1 MRAWIEKQRY
11 IIDFTISSLLRRKV
25 KNFGLLALYTL
36 IVFILASTMFFTYSI
51 KKEASLILK
60 GAPEIVVQKIV
71 AGRHDL
77 FPLSYIETIK
87 SIRGVAAVES
97 RLWGYYY
104 DSLVSANYTLLTPPG
119 QAEAAGTVAV
129 VDSGASFR
137 PCRSPQPCKSPAKT
151 TVVESESGAPHAADL
166 SKPLFEFN
174 GIALEPGTLI
184 IGNGIARL
192 RNIGKGDYMPFLT
205 FDGKV
210 VNFKIAGTLS
220 SQSELVSAD
229 LMLITGADFRKLF
242 GIDNSVVTDLTVAV
256 NNPSEVA
263 MVASKIKKRLPQARP
278 IIRDEILRT
287 YDSIFNW
294 RGGMMIVVFSAAV
307 LAFVIFAWDKASG
320 LSAGERREIGILKA
334 VGWETSDVIQM
345 KFWEG
350 AMISLTAFFS
360 GVILAYIHVFFT
372 GSIVFEPALKGWSSL
387 YPHFVL
393 TPFINL
399 EQLTTLF
406 FLTVVPYTVATIVPI
421 WRAATI
427 DPDSA
432 MRFTGE

>member
-1 MRAWIEKQRY
+1 MRNWIEKQRY

-51 KKEASLILK
+51 KKEASLILR

-77 FPLSYIETIK
+77 FPVSYIDTIK
-87 SIRGVAAVES
+87 NIRGVAAVES

-104 DSLVSANYTLLTPPG
+104 DSLVSANYTLLTPPSNG
-119 QAEAAGTVAV
+119 NFADTI
-129 VDSGASFR
+129 
-137 PCRSPQPCKSPAKT
+137 KSSAKT
-151 TVVESESGAPHAADL
+151 TVVESESDVDK
-166 SKPLFEFN
+166 SKPLFEL
-174 GIALEPGTLI
+174 GGAALEPGTLI

-192 RNIGKGDYMPFLT
+192 RNIGKGDYMPFRA
-205 FDGKV
+205 FDGNV
-210 VNFKIAGTLS
+210 LNFRIAGTLS
-220 SQSELVSAD
+220 SQSELVSSD
-229 LMLITGADFRKLF
+229 LLLITGEDFRKLF
-242 GIDNSVVTDLTVAV
+242 GINKNYVTDVTVAV

-263 MVASKIKKRLPQARP
+263 MVASKIRKRLPEARP

-294 RGGMMIVVFSAAV
+294 RGGMMIVIFSAAV

-345 KFWEG
+345 KFWED
-350 AMISLTAFFS
+350 AMVSLTAFFT
-360 GVILAYIHVFFT
+360 GVILAYVHVFFT
-372 GSIVFEPALKGWSSL
+372 GSLVFEPALKGWSNL
-387 YPHFVL
+387 YPNFEL
-393 TPFINL
+393 TPFVNL

-432 MRFTGE
+432 MRFTGD

>member
-1 MRAWIEKQRY
+1 MRHWIEKQRY

-51 KKEASLILK
+51 KKEASLILR

-77 FPLSYIETIK
+77 FPVSYIETIK
-87 SIRGVAAVES
+87 NIRGVAAVES

-104 DSLVSANYTLLTPPG
+104 DSLVSANYTLLTPPSND
-119 QAEAAGTVAV
+119 AAKPST
-129 VDSGASFR
+129 
-137 PCRSPQPCKSPAKT
+137 KT
-151 TVVESESGAPHAADL
+151 TVVESEPDNHQSA
-166 SKPLFEFN
+166 KPLFEL
-174 GIALEPGTLI
+174 GGSVLEPGTLI

-192 RNIGKGDYMPFLT
+192 RNIGKGDYMPFRA
-205 FDGKV
+205 FDGNV
-210 VNFKIAGTLS
+210 MNFRIAGILS
-220 SQSELVSAD
+220 SQSELVSSD
-229 LMLITGADFRKLF
+229 LMLITGEDFRKLF
-242 GIDNSVVTDLTVAV
+242 GIDNSYVTDLTVVV
-256 NNPSEVA
+256 NNPSEIA
-263 MVASKIKKRLPQARP
+263 MVASKIKKYLPQARP

-294 RGGMMIVVFSAAV
+294 RGGMMIVIFSAAV

-350 AMISLTAFFS
+350 AMVSLTAFLT
-360 GVILAYIHVFFT
+360 GVVLAYVHVFVT

-387 YPHFVL
+387 YPNFEL
-393 TPFINL
+393 TPFVNL

>member
-1 MRAWIEKQRY
+1 MKNWIEKQRY

-25 KNFGLLALYTL
+25 KNFGLLVLYTL

-77 FPLSYIETIK
+77 FPVSYIETIK
-87 SIRGVAAVES
+87 NIRGVAAVES

-104 DSLVSANYTLLTPPG
+104 DSLVSANYTLLTPSASG
-119 QAEAAGTVAV
+119 DTAETL
-129 VDSGASFR
+129 
-137 PCRSPQPCKSPAKT
+137 KSSAKT
-151 TVVESESGAPHAADL
+151 TVVESESDNHQPA
-166 SKPLFEFN
+166 KPLFEL
-174 GIALEPGTLI
+174 GGAVLEPGTLI

-192 RNIGKGDYMPFLT
+192 RNIGKGDYMPFRA
-205 FDGKV
+205 FDGSIL
-210 VNFKIAGTLS
+210 NFRIAGTLS
-220 SQSELVSAD
+220 SQSELVSSD
-229 LMLITGADFRKLF
+229 LMLITGEDFRKLF
-242 GIDNSVVTDLTVAV
+242 GIDQSHVTDLTVVV
-256 NNPSEVA
+256 NNPSEIA
-263 MVASKIKKRLPQARP
+263 MVASKIKKRLPDARP

-294 RGGMMIVVFSAAV
+294 RGGMMIVIFSAAV

-350 AMISLTAFFS
+350 AVVSLTAFFT
-360 GVILAYIHVFFT
+360 GVILAYVHVFFT

-387 YPHFVL
+387 YPNFEL
-393 TPFINL
+393 TPFVNL

>member
-1 MRAWIEKQRY
+1 MKNWIEKQRY
-11 IIDFTISSLLRRKV
+11 IVDFTISSLLRRKM
-25 KNFGLLALYTL
+25 KNFGLLVLYTL

-77 FPLSYIETIK
+77 FPVSYIETIK
-87 SIRGVAAVES
+87 NIRGVASVES

-104 DSLVSANYTLLTPPG
+104 DSLVSANYTLLTPPTNG
-119 QAEAAGTVAV
+119 DTVET
-129 VDSGASFR
+129 
-137 PCRSPQPCKSPAKT
+137 PKSSAKT
-151 TVVESESGAPHAADL
+151 TVVESESGNHQPA
-166 SKPLFEFN
+166 KPLFEL
-174 GIALEPGTLI
+174 GGAVLEPGTLI

-192 RNIGKGDYMPFLT
+192 RNIGKGDYMPFRA
-205 FDGKV
+205 FDGSIL
-210 VNFKIAGTLS
+210 NFRIAGTLS
-220 SQSELVSAD
+220 SQSELVSSD
-229 LMLITGADFRKLF
+229 LMLITGEDFRKLF
-242 GIDNSVVTDLTVAV
+242 GIDQSHVTDLTVVV
-256 NNPSEVA
+256 NNPSEIA
-263 MVASKIKKRLPQARP
+263 TVASKIKKRLPDARP

-294 RGGMMIVVFSAAV
+294 RGGMMIVIFSAAV

-350 AMISLTAFFS
+350 AVVSLTAFFT
-360 GVILAYIHVFFT
+360 GVILAYVHVFFT

-387 YPHFVL
+387 YPNFEL
-393 TPFINL
+393 TPFVNL

>member
-1 MRAWIEKQRY
+1 MRHWIEKQRY

-60 GAPEIVVQKIV
+60 DAPEIVVQKIV

-77 FPLSYIETIK
+77 LPVSYLDTIK
-87 SIRGVAAVES
+87 NIRGVAAVES

-104 DSLVSANYTLLTPPG
+104 DSLVGANYTLLTPSANGGSADNAKP
-119 QAEAAGTVAV
+119 
-129 VDSGASFR
+129 S
-137 PCRSPQPCKSPAKT
+137 AKT
-151 TVVESESGAPHAADL
+151 TVVESESGVDN
-166 SKPLFEFN
+166 SKPLFDLN
-174 GIALEPGTLI
+174 GAVLEPGTLI

-192 RNIGKGDYMPFLT
+192 RNIGKGDYMPFRA
-205 FDGKV
+205 FDGNV
-210 VNFKIAGTLS
+210 LNFKIAGTLS
-220 SQSELVSAD
+220 SQSELVSSD
-229 LMLITGADFRKLF
+229 LMLITGEDFRKLF
-242 GIDNSVVTDLTVAV
+242 GIDKNFVTDLTVVV
-256 NNPSEVA
+256 NNPSEIA
-263 MVASKIKKRLPQARP
+263 TVASKIKKRLPEARP

-294 RGGMMIVVFSAAV
+294 RGGMMIVIFSAAV

-350 AMISLTAFFS
+350 AMISLTAFFT
-360 GVILAYIHVFFT
+360 GVILAYVHVFFT
-372 GSIVFEPALKGWSSL
+372 GSMVFEPALKGWSSL
-387 YPHFVL
+387 YPNFEL
-393 TPFINL
+393 TPFVNL

-432 MRFTGE
+432 MRFTGD

>member
-1 MRAWIEKQRY
+1 MRHWIEKQRY

-77 FPLSYIETIK
+77 FPVSYIDTIK
-87 SIRGVAAVES
+87 KIRGVAAVES

-104 DSLVSANYTLLTPPG
+104 DSLVSANYTLLTPPSNG
-119 QAEAAGTVAV
+119 GAADTAQ
-129 VDSGASFR
+129 SS
-137 PCRSPQPCKSPAKT
+137 AKI
-151 TVVESESGAPHAADL
+151 TVVESESGGQPV
-166 SKPLFEFN
+166 KPLFEL
-174 GIALEPGTLI
+174 GGAVLEPGTLI

-192 RNIGKGDYMPFLT
+192 RNIGKGDYMPFRA
-205 FDGKV
+205 FDGNV
-210 VNFKIAGTLS
+210 MNFRISGTLS
-220 SQSELVSAD
+220 SQSELVSSD
-229 LMLITGADFRKLF
+229 LMLITGEDFRKLF
-242 GIDNSVVTDLTVAV
+242 GIGNSHVTDVTVAV
-256 NNPSEVA
+256 NNPSEVE
-263 MVASKIKKRLPQARP
+263 MVASKIRKRLPEARP

-294 RGGMMIVVFSAAV
+294 RGGMMIVIFSAAV

-350 AMISLTAFFS
+350 AMISLTAFFT
-360 GVILAYIHVFFT
+360 GVILAYVHVFFT
-372 GSIVFEPALKGWSSL
+372 GSLVFEPALKGWSNL
-387 YPHFVL
+387 YPNFEL
-393 TPFINL
+393 TPFVNL

>member
-1 MRAWIEKQRY
+1 MRHWIEKQRY

-77 FPLSYIETIK
+77 FPVSYIDTIK
-87 SIRGVAAVES
+87 KIRGVAAVES

-104 DSLVSANYTLLTPPG
+104 DSLVSANYTLLTPPSNG
-119 QAEAAGTVAV
+119 GAADTAQ
-129 VDSGASFR
+129 SS
-137 PCRSPQPCKSPAKT
+137 AKT
-151 TVVESESGAPHAADL
+151 TVVESESGGQPV
-166 SKPLFEFN
+166 KPLFELN
-174 GIALEPGTLI
+174 GVVLEPGTLI

-192 RNIGKGDYMPFLT
+192 RNIGKGDYMPFRA
-205 FDGKV
+205 FDGNV
-210 VNFKIAGTLS
+210 MNFRIAGTLS
-220 SQSELVSAD
+220 SQSELVSSD
-229 LMLITGADFRKLF
+229 LMLISGEDFRKLF
-242 GIDNSVVTDLTVAV
+242 GIDNSHVTDVTVAV
-256 NNPSEVA
+256 NNPSEVE
-263 MVASKIKKRLPQARP
+263 MVASKIRKRLPEARP

-294 RGGMMIVVFSAAV
+294 RGGMMIVIFSAAV

-350 AMISLTAFFS
+350 AMISLTAFFT
-360 GVILAYIHVFFT
+360 GVILAYVHVFFT
-372 GSIVFEPALKGWSSL
+372 GSVVFEPALKGWSNL
-387 YPHFVL
+387 YPNFEL

>member
-1 MRAWIEKQRY
+1 MINWIEKQRY

-77 FPLSYIETIK
+77 LPVSYIDTIK
-87 SIRGVAAVES
+87 KIRGVAAVES

-104 DSLVSANYTLLTPPG
+104 DSLVSANYTLLTPF
-119 QAEAAGTVAV
+119 TDD
-129 VDSGASFR
+129 DSTDNTQS
-137 PCRSPQPCKSPAKT
+137 SAKK
-151 TVVESESGAPHAADL
+151 TVVESGSGNQQLDDT
-166 SKPLFEFN
+166 SKPLFEL
-174 GIALEPGTLI
+174 GDAVLEPGTLI

-192 RNIGKGDYMPFLT
+192 RNIGKGDYMPFRA
-205 FDGKV
+205 FDGNV
-210 VNFKIAGTLS
+210 MNFNIAGTLS
-220 SQSELVSAD
+220 SQSELVSSD
-229 LMLITGADFRKLF
+229 LMLITEEDFRKLF
-242 GIDNSVVTDLTVAV
+242 GIDKNYVTDVTVAV
-256 NNPSEVA
+256 NNPSEIA
-263 MVASKIKKRLPQARP
+263 MVSSKIRKRLPEARP
-278 IIRDEILRT
+278 IARDEILRT

-294 RGGMMIVVFSAAV
+294 RGGMMIVIFSAAV

-320 LSAGERREIGILKA
+320 LSAGEKREIGILKA

-350 AMISLTAFFS
+350 AMVSLTAFFT
-360 GVILAYIHVFFT
+360 GVILAYVHVFFT
-372 GSIVFEPALKGWSSL
+372 GSIVFEPALKGWSNL
-387 YPHFVL
+387 YPNFKL
-393 TPFINL
+393 TPFVNL

-406 FLTVVPYTVATIVPI
+406 FLTVVPYTVATIIPI

>member
-51 KKEASLILK
+51 KKEASIILK
-60 GAPEIVVQKIV
+60 GAPEIIVQKLV

-77 FPLSYIETIK
+77 FPVSYIETIK
-87 SIRGVAAVES
+87 KIRGVAHVES
-97 RLWGYYY
+97 RLWGYYF
-104 DSLVSANYTLLTPPG
+104 DSLFGANYTLLTPPIPAG
-119 QAEAAGTVAV
+119 GTETGRAA
-129 VDSGASFR
+129 R
-137 PCRSPQPCKSPAKT
+137 IE
-151 TVVESESGAPHAADL
+151 VESDDQQAPAE
-166 SKPLFEFN
+166 SKPLFTFDGATLKPE
-174 GIALEPGTLI
+174 TLI
-184 IGNGIARL
+184 IGSGIARV
-192 RNIGKGDYMPFLT
+192 RDIGTSDYLPFRAY
-205 FDGKV
+205 DGMFMSLKV
-210 VNFKIAGTLS
+210 AGVLS
-220 SQSELVSAD
+220 SQSELVSSD
-229 LMLITGADFRKLF
+229 LMLMTEDDFRKLF
-242 GIDNSVVTDLTVAV
+242 GIDKQYVTDVAV
-256 NNPSEVA
+256 TVRNPSEIS
-263 MVASKIKKRLPQARP
+263 MVASKIRQRLPDSRP

-294 RGGMMIVVFSAAV
+294 RGGMMIVIFSAAV

-350 AMISLTAFFS
+350 AMISLTAFFT
-360 GVILAYIHVFFT
+360 GLILAYVHVFFT
-372 GSIVFEPALKGWSSL
+372 GSPIFEPALKGWSNL
-387 YPHFVL
+387 YPHFAL
-393 TPFINL
+393 TPFINA

-406 FLTVVPYTVATIVPI
+406 FLTVVPYTVATIVPT

-427 DPDSA
+427 DPDTA
-432 MRFTGE
+432 MRHTGE

>member
-1 MRAWIEKQRY
+1 MNAWIEKQRY

-60 GAPEIVVQKIV
+60 GSPEIVVQKII

-77 FPLSYIETIK
+77 FPINYIDTIGK
-87 SIRGVAAVES
+87 IRGVAGVES

-104 DSLVSANYTLLTPPG
+104 DSLVGANYTLLTPPKG
-119 QAEAAGTVAV
+119 GEPDKSKPKTAAVEIEVGDTESA
-129 VDSGASFR
+129 AS
-137 PCRSPQPCKSPAKT
+137 
-151 TVVESESGAPHAADL
+151 
-166 SKPLFEFN
+166 SKPLFEWN
-174 GIALEPGTLI
+174 GAALEAGTLI

-192 RNIGKGDYMPFLT
+192 RNITKDDYMPFRS
-205 FDGKV
+205 FDGSIM
-210 VNFKIAGTLS
+210 NLRIAGVLS
-220 SQSELVSAD
+220 SQSELVSSD
-229 LMLITGADFRKLF
+229 LMLITAEDFRKLF
-242 GIDNSVVTDLTVAV
+242 GIDKQYVTDVIVTVK
-256 NNPSEVA
+256 NPSEVA
-263 MVASKIKKRLPQARP
+263 TIAGKIKKHLIDSRP

-334 VGWETSDVIQM
+334 VGWETSDVILM

-350 AMISLTAFFS
+350 AIVSLSAFFS
-360 GVILAYIHVFFT
+360 GVILAYVHVFFT
-372 GSIVFEPALKGWSSL
+372 GSLVFEPALKGWSSL
-387 YPHFVL
+387 YPNFDL
-393 TPFINL
+393 TPFINA

-432 MRFTGE
+432 MRHTGE

>member
-60 GAPEIVVQKIV
+60 DAPEIVVQKIV

-77 FPLSYIETIK
+77 FPVGYIDAIK
-87 SIRGVAAVES
+87 NIRGVAAVES

-119 QAEAAGTVAV
+119 NA
-129 VDSGASFR
+129 DSADITKPS
-137 PCRSPQPCKSPAKT
+137 AKT
-151 TVVESESGAPHAADL
+151 AVVESESGADK
-166 SKPLFEFN
+166 SKPLFELN
-174 GIALEPGTLI
+174 GTALEPGTLI

-192 RNIGKGDYMPFLT
+192 RAIGKGDYMPFRA

-210 VNFKIAGTLS
+210 LNFRIAGTLS
-220 SQSELVSAD
+220 SQSELVSSD
-229 LMLITGADFRKLF
+229 LMLITEDDYRKLF
-242 GIDNSVVTDLTVAV
+242 GIDKSYVTDVTVAV

-263 MVASKIKKRLPQARP
+263 MVASKIKKRLPDARP

-294 RGGMMIVVFSAAV
+294 RGGMMIVIFSAAV

-350 AMISLTAFFS
+350 AMVSLTAFFS

-372 GSIVFEPALKGWSSL
+372 GSIVFEPALKGWSNL
-387 YPHFVL
+387 YPHFAL
-393 TPFINL
+393 TPFINV

>member
-1 MRAWIEKQRY
+1 MINWIEKQRY

-36 IVFILASTMFFTYSI
+36 IVFMLASTMFFTYSI
-51 KKEASLILK
+51 KKEAALILK

-71 AGRHDL
+71 AGQHDL
-77 FPLSYIETIK
+77 LPVSYIDTIK
-87 SIRGVAAVES
+87 KIRGVAAVES

-104 DSLVSANYTLLTPPG
+104 DSLVSANYTLLTPF
-119 QAEAAGTVAV
+119 TDD
-129 VDSGASFR
+129 DSTDNTQS
-137 PCRSPQPCKSPAKT
+137 SAKK
-151 TVVESESGAPHAADL
+151 TVVESGSGNQQLDDT
-166 SKPLFEFN
+166 SKPLFEL
-174 GIALEPGTLI
+174 GDAVLEPGTLI

-192 RNIGKGDYMPFLT
+192 RNIGKGDYMPFRA
-205 FDGKV
+205 FDGNV
-210 VNFKIAGTLS
+210 MNFNIAGTLS
-220 SQSELVSAD
+220 SQSELVSSD
-229 LMLITGADFRKLF
+229 LMLITEEGFRKLF
-242 GIDNSVVTDLTVAV
+242 GIDKNYVTDVTVAV
-256 NNPSEVA
+256 SNPSEVEMA
-263 MVASKIKKRLPQARP
+263 ASKIRKRLSEARP
-278 IIRDEILRT
+278 IARDEILRT

-294 RGGMMIVVFSAAV
+294 RGGMMIVIFSAAV

-320 LSAGERREIGILKA
+320 LSAGEKREIGILKA

-350 AMISLTAFFS
+350 AKVSLTAFFT
-360 GVILAYIHVFFT
+360 GVILAYVHVFFT
-372 GSIVFEPALKGWSSL
+372 GSIVFEPALKGWSNL
-387 YPHFVL
+387 YPNFKL
-393 TPFINL
+393 TPFVNL

-406 FLTVVPYTVATIVPI
+406 FLTVVPYTVATIIPI

>member
-1 MRAWIEKQRY
+1 MKHWIEKQRY

-51 KKEASLILK
+51 KREASLILK
-60 GAPEIVVQKIV
+60 GSPEIVVQKIV

-77 FPLSYIETIK
+77 LPVSYIDTIK
-87 SIRGVAAVES
+87 KIRGVAAVES

-104 DSLVSANYTLLTPPG
+104 DSLVSANYTLLTPP
-119 QAEAAGTVAV
+119 
-129 VDSGASFR
+129 ASE
-137 PCRSPQPCKSPAKT
+137 SDAKSSAKT
-151 TVVESESGAPHAADL
+151 TMVESESGVDT
-166 SKPLFEFN
+166 SKPLFELN
-174 GIALEPGTLI
+174 GAVLEPGTLI

-192 RNIGKGDYMPFLT
+192 RNIGKGDYMPFRA
-205 FDGKV
+205 FDGTV
-210 VNFKIAGTLS
+210 LNFRIAGTLS
-220 SQSELVSAD
+220 SQSELVSSD
-229 LMLITGADFRKLF
+229 LMLITEDDYRKLF
-242 GIDNSVVTDLTVAV
+242 GIDKSYVTDLTVSV
-256 NNPSEVA
+256 NNPSEVE
-263 MVASKIKKRLPQARP
+263 MVASKIKKRLPEARP

-294 RGGMMIVVFSAAV
+294 RGGMMIVIFSAAV

-350 AMISLTAFFS
+350 AMVSLTAFFT
-360 GVILAYIHVFFT
+360 GVILAYVHVFFT
-372 GSIVFEPALKGWSSL
+372 GSIVFEPALKGWSNL
-387 YPHFVL
+387 YPNFEL
-393 TPFINL
+393 TPFVNL

>member
-36 IVFILASTMFFTYSI
+36 IVFILASTMFFTYAI

-60 GAPEIVVQKIV
+60 SAPEIVVQKIV

-77 FPLSYIETIK
+77 FPVNYIETIK
-87 SIRGVAAVES
+87 NIRGVAAVES

-104 DSLVSANYTLLTPPG
+104 DSLVSANYTLLTPPSN
-119 QAEAAGTVAV
+119 AGSA
-129 VDSGASFR
+129 DSV
-137 PCRSPQPCKSPAKT
+137 KSSAT
-151 TVVESESGAPHAADL
+151 TTAVESASGDPQSTDA
-166 SKPLFEFN
+166 SKPLFELN
-174 GIALEPGTLI
+174 GAVLEPGTLI

-192 RNIGKGDYMPFLT
+192 RHIGKGDYMPFLT

-210 VNFKIAGTLS
+210 MNLKIAGTLS
-220 SQSELVSAD
+220 SQSELVSSD
-229 LMLITGADFRKLF
+229 LMLITEDDYRKLF
-242 GIDNSVVTDLTVAV
+242 GIDNSHVTDLTVVV

-263 MVASKIKKRLPQARP
+263 MVASKIKKRLPDARP

-294 RGGMMIVVFSAAV
+294 RGGMMIVIFSAAV

-350 AMISLTAFFS
+350 AMISLAAFFT

-372 GSIVFEPALKGWSSL
+372 GSIVFEPALKGWSNL
-387 YPHFVL
+387 YPHFEL
-393 TPFINL
+393 TPFVNL

-421 WRAATI
+421 WKAATI

>member
-1 MRAWIEKQRY
+1 MRHWIEKQRY
-11 IIDFTISSLLRRKV
+11 IIDFTLSSLLRRKV
-25 KNFGLLALYTL
+25 KNVGLLALYTL

-60 GAPEIVVQKIV
+60 DSPEIVVQKIV

-77 FPLSYIETIK
+77 FPVDYINTIK
-87 SIRGVAAVES
+87 KIRGVASVES

-104 DSLVSANYTLLTPPG
+104 DGLVGANYTLLTPPRNG
-119 QAEAAGTVAV
+119 RFTDTG
-129 VDSGASFR
+129 
-137 PCRSPQPCKSPAKT
+137 KSTAKT
-151 TVVESESGAPHAADL
+151 TVVDSESTDN
-166 SKPLFEFN
+166 SKPLFELN
-174 GIALEPGTLI
+174 GAVLEPGTLI

-192 RNIGKGDYMPFLT
+192 RAIGTGDYMPFLA
-205 FDGKV
+205 FDGNV
-210 VNFKIAGTLS
+210 LNFKIAGVLS
-220 SQSELVSAD
+220 SQSELVSSD
-229 LMLITGADFRKLF
+229 LMLINEEDFRKLF
-242 GIDNSVVTDLTVAV
+242 GIDNSYVTDVTVAV
-256 NNPSEVA
+256 NNPEEIA

-294 RGGMMIVVFSAAV
+294 RGGMMIVIFSAAV

-350 AMISLTAFFS
+350 AIISLTAFFT

-372 GSIVFEPALKGWSSL
+372 GSIVFEPALKGWSNL
-387 YPHFVL
+387 YPNFKL

>member
-1 MRAWIEKQRY
+1 MRHWIEKQRY
-11 IIDFTISSLLRRKV
+11 IIDFTLSSLLRRKV

-36 IVFILASTMFFTYSI
+36 IVFILASTMFFTYAI

-60 GAPEIVVQKIV
+60 GTPEIVVQKIV

-77 FPLSYIETIK
+77 FPVSNIAAIK

-119 QAEAAGTVAV
+119 NGGSA
-129 VDSGASFR
+129 DKS
-137 PCRSPQPCKSPAKT
+137 RSSTKT
-151 TVVESESGAPHAADL
+151 TVVESESGIDK
-166 SKPLFEFN
+166 SKPLFEL
-174 GIALEPGTLI
+174 GGAVLEPGTLI

-192 RNIGKGDYMPFLT
+192 RNIGKGDYMPFRA
-205 FDGKV
+205 FDGNV
-210 VNFKIAGTLS
+210 LNFRIAGTLS
-220 SQSELVSAD
+220 SQSELVSSD
-229 LMLITGADFRKLF
+229 LMLITGEDFRKLF
-242 GIDNSVVTDLTVAV
+242 GIDNSYVTDVTVAV
-256 NNPSEVA
+256 NNPSEIA
-263 MVASKIKKRLPQARP
+263 MVASKIRKRLPVARP
-278 IIRDEILRT
+278 ISRDEILRT

-294 RGGMMIVVFSAAV
+294 RGGMMIVIFSAAV

-350 AMISLTAFFS
+350 AMISLTAFFT

-372 GSIVFEPALKGWSSL
+372 GSIIFEPALKGWSSL
-387 YPHFVL
+387 YPNFEL
-393 TPFINL
+393 TPFVNL

>member
-1 MRAWIEKQRY
+1 MKTWIEKQRY

-25 KNFGLLALYTL
+25 KNLGLLVLYTL

-60 GAPEIVVQKIV
+60 GSPEIVVQKIV

-77 FPLSYIETIK
+77 FPVSYIDSIRK
-87 SIRGVAAVES
+87 IRGVADVES

-104 DSLVSANYTLLTPPG
+104 DSLVGANYTLLTPP
-119 QAEAAGTVAV
+119 AIKTRESSSKVTV
-129 VDSGASFR
+129 VDDEINEHEDSGS
-137 PCRSPQPCKSPAKT
+137 
-151 TVVESESGAPHAADL
+151 V
-166 SKPLFEFN
+166 KPLFEYDD
-174 GIALEPGTLI
+174 ARLEPGTLI

-192 RNIGKGDYMPFLT
+192 RNIARDDYMPFRA
-205 FDGKV
+205 FDGTIM
-210 VNFKIAGTLS
+210 NFRIVGVLS
-220 SQSELVSAD
+220 SQSELVSSD
-229 LMLITGADFRKLF
+229 LMLITADDFRKLF
-242 GIDNSVVTDLTVAV
+242 GIDKQYVTDVIVTV

-263 MVASKIKKRLPQARP
+263 TVASKIKKRLIDSRP
-278 IIRDEILRT
+278 LIRDEILRT

-334 VGWETSDVIQM
+334 VGWETADVIQM

-350 AMISLTAFFS
+350 AIISLTAFFT
-360 GVILAYIHVFFT
+360 GVILAYVHVFFT
-372 GSIVFEPALKGWSSL
+372 GSLVFEPALKGWSSL
-387 YPHFVL
+387 YPNFDL
-393 TPFINL
+393 TPFINA

-406 FLTVVPYTVATIVPI
+406 FLTVIPYTVATIVPI

-427 DPDSA
+427 DPDTA
-432 MRFTGE
+432 MRHTGE

>member
-1 MRAWIEKQRY
+1 MTPWIEKQRY

-25 KNFGLLALYTL
+25 KNIGLLALYTL

-51 KKEASLILK
+51 KKEAKMILQ
-60 GAPEIVVQKIV
+60 GSPEIVVQNIV

-77 FPLSYIETIK
+77 FPVDYIDQIK
-87 SIRGVAAVES
+87 AIRGVANVEP

-104 DSLVSANYTLLTPPG
+104 DSLVQANYTVMTPSK
-119 QAEAAGTVAV
+119 V
-129 VDSGASFR
+129 VD
-137 PCRSPQPCKSPAKT
+137 RSSSMART
-151 TVVESESGAPHAADL
+151 TVVVDPNDPHAADVD
-166 SKPLFEFN
+166 KPLYDYDGAPPEA
-174 GIALEPGTLI
+174 GSIV
-184 IGNGIARL
+184 IGNGVARM
-192 RNIGKGDYMPFLT
+192 REIGVGDFMPFMA
-205 FDGKV
+205 FDGQIMNLKV
-210 VNFKIAGTLS
+210 VGVFAAE
-220 SQSELVSAD
+220 SELVSSD
-229 LMLITGADFRKLF
+229 LMLVNGADFRKLF
-242 GIDNSVVTDLTVAV
+242 GIAESHVTDVIVTVK
-256 NNPSEVA
+256 NPSEVA
-263 MVASKIKKRLPQARP
+263 TVADKIKKKLHSSRP
-278 IIRDEILRT
+278 IIREEILRT

-334 VGWETSDVIQM
+334 VGWETADVIQM

-350 AMISLTAFFS
+350 AVVSLTAFFS

-372 GSIVFEPALKGWSSL
+372 GSAVFEPALKGWSAL
-387 YPHFVL
+387 YPHFAL
-393 TPFINL
+393 TPFVNA

-406 FLTVVPYTVATIVPI
+406 FLTVVPFTVATIVPT

-432 MRFTGE
+432 MRHTGE